1 MQILSTEMQ
10 KNVFELYNKSWAL
23 LTSGDKDD
31 FNTMTISWGGLGHL
45 WRKDVAYVYV
55 RPTRYTYEYIE
66 KNDYFT
72 VSFFGEEYRE
82 DLTYLGKN
90 SGRDEDKLAKT
101 SLTPTFVD
109 GTVIFDQ
116 AEYVMVCKKVH
127 SVDITR
133 EQFNDK
139 ETENVYTN
147 DNLHKQYIGVIEKV
161 YKK

>member
-139 ETENVYTN
+139 ETENVRSEERRVGKECR
-147 DNLHKQYIGVIEKV
+147 L
-161 YKK
+161 